1 MVAVVDADVV
11 PVVAVVDGGDVSLVV
26 VRVVPVVVAGVVA
39 VVDADV
45 VREVAVVDG
54 GDVALVVV

>member
-1 MVAVVDADVV
+1 MEAT
-11 PVVAVVDGGDVSLVV
+11 L
-26 VRVVPVVVAGVVA
+26 RLLLFEFVPVVVVGVVA

-45 VREVAVVDG
+45 VPEVAVANG